1 MFEDS
6 LVESTGRIRT
16 RSRRYVA
23 GSFLLQAALVA
34 TLILIPYLYPAA
46 LPSRF
51 LSVPLIA
58 PPPAPAPA
66 VIAQHTVS
74 APASHTELLL
84 DTLTAPP
91 RIPNSISHIVDPN
104 PPSLVIGG
112 DLGGGRNIGVPGS
125 ILPGSASPP
134 QPRVQP
140 ARPAGPMRVSGGV
153 AEGRLIVPI
162 QPVYPALARAT
173 RTQGTVVVEAT
184 ISTAGR
190 IENTRVV
197 SGPPLLVQAALTAIQ
212 QARYRPF
219 LLNNQPVEVET
230 TIRVVFTLN

>member
-23 GSFLLQAALVA
+23 GAFLLQAALVT
-34 TLILIPYLYPAA
+34 TLILIPYLYPSA
-46 LPSRF
+46 LPERF
-51 LSVPLIA
+51 LTVPLIA
-58 PPPAPAPA
+58 PPPAPAP
-66 VIAQHTVS
+66 VMVAQRAAS
-74 APASHTELLL
+74 APALPPEMLM
-84 DTLTAPP
+84 DTVTAPA
-91 RIPNSISHIVDPN
+91 RIPTGIHRIIDNG
-104 PPSLVIGG
+104 PPTLVIGG
-112 DLGGGRNIGVPGS
+112 DLGGNHDGIPGAL
-125 ILPGSASPP
+125 LPGAAAPP
-134 QPRVQP
+134 ATRVQP
-140 ARPAGPMRVSGGV
+140 APHNGPVHVSGGV

-173 RTQGTVVVEAT
+173 HTEGTVVVEAT
-184 ISTAGR
+184 ISTSGR

-197 SGPPLLVQAALTAIQ
+197 SGPALLVQAALNAIQ

-219 LLNNQPVEVET
+219 LLNGQPIEVET

>member
-23 GSFLLQAALVA
+23 GSFLLQAALVT

-46 LPSRF
+46 LPARF

-58 PPPAPAPA
+58 PPPAPAPLL
-66 VIAQHTVS
+66 VAQHAAS
-74 APASHTELLL
+74 APISHPEMLME
-84 DTLTAPP
+84 TLTAPA
-91 RIPNSISHIVDPN
+91 RIPNRIPHIVDPN

-112 DLGGGRNIGVPGS
+112 DFGGSRGSGIPGG
-125 ILPGSASPP
+125 ILPGATPP
-134 QPRVQP
+134 PAPRVEP
-140 ARPAGPMRVSGGV
+140 ARPRGPVHVSGGV

-173 RTQGTVVVEAT
+173 HTEGTVVIEAT
-184 ISTAGR
+184 ISTSGR
-190 IENTRVV
+190 IENTHVV
-197 SGPPLLVQAALTAIQ
+197 SGPPLLVQAALNAIQ

-219 LLNNQPVEVET
+219 LLNNQPIEVET

>member
-23 GSFLLQAALVA
+23 GSFLLEAALIT

-46 LPSRF
+46 LPERF

-58 PPPAPAPA
+58 PPPAPAP
-66 VIAQHTVS
+66 VMVAQRAVS
-74 APASHTELLL
+74 APALHPEMLM
-84 DTLTAPP
+84 DTVTAPV
-91 RIPNSISHIVDPN
+91 RIPTGIHRIIDNG

-112 DLGGGRNIGVPGS
+112 DFGESRGS
-125 ILPGSASPP
+125 GIQGALLPGTAAPP
-134 QPRVQP
+134 APRVQP
-140 ARPAGPMRVSGGV
+140 APHKGPVHVSGGV

-162 QPVYPALARAT
+162 QPVYPALARVT
-173 RTQGTVVVEAT
+173 HTEGTVVVEAM
-184 ISTAGR
+184 ISTNGK

-197 SGPPLLVQAALTAIQ
+197 SGPSLLVQAALNAIQ

-219 LLNNQPVEVET
+219 LLNGQPIEVET

>member
-23 GSFLLQAALVA
+23 GAFLLQAALVT
-34 TLILIPYLYPAA
+34 TLILIPYLYPSA
-46 LPSRF
+46 LPERF
-51 LSVPLIA
+51 LTVPLIA
-58 PPPAPAPA
+58 PPPAPAP
-66 VIAQHTVS
+66 VMVAQRSAS
-74 APASHTELLL
+74 APALHPEMLM
-84 DTLTAPP
+84 DTVTAPV
-91 RIPNSISHIVDPN
+91 RIPTGIHRIIDNG
-104 PPSLVIGG
+104 PPTLVIGG
-112 DLGGGRNIGVPGS
+112 YLGGSHDGIPGAL
-125 ILPGSASPP
+125 LPGAAAPP
-134 QPRVQP
+134 ATRVQP
-140 ARPAGPMRVSGGV
+140 APHNGPVHVSGGV

-173 RTQGTVVVEAT
+173 HTEGTVVVEAT
-184 ISTAGR
+184 ISTSGR

-197 SGPPLLVQAALTAIQ
+197 SGPALLVQAALNAIQ

-219 LLNNQPVEVET
+219 LLNGQPIEVET